1 MKLGRL
7 MSELHLKW
15 ELRILC
21 LTVHMSKSINSA
33 EKKMTYKPVNQLT
46 DPPVSD
52 QLWVMIDWPVKLFS
66 SSWPTCTHNSQTKP
80 LQGLSNCGGEH
91 CCLKAR
97 RSGFWILSVWNLHVL
112 LVTAWIVSRY
122 SGFLPLSKD
131 MREGRH
137 LFLSWVLPHDSR
149 DRLDPNLD

>member
-1 MKLGRL
+1 MKLGRR
-7 MSELHLKW
+7 MRELHLKW

-46 DPPVSD
+46 DPPVSE

-80 LQGLSNCGGEH
+80 LQGLSNWGWRGGEH

-97 RSGFWILSVWNLHVL
+97 RSGFWICMFSSLLHGLSPGTLGSSHCPKTCKKVDTFSYLESCL
-112 LVTAWIVSRY
+112 MTAGIRSIQTWIR
-122 SGFLPLSKD
+122 
-131 MREGRH
+131 
-137 LFLSWVLPHDSR
+137 
-149 DRLDPNLD
+149 